1 MAEASSKADSIFSGV
16 TEAGANRPMSQASS
30 KCSNRFL
37 SVWSTPLSFD
47 IWLSPDAL
55 PYVEGSKQRAMFHF
69 SVTGFPQAS
78 SEEKRTVLRFKLRNT
93 SNQAKLLSYGH
104 KPFFTV
110 LDAAAYRNSYLQQ
123 KEKVCAHNWQRVPR
137 DVLYQKTDEGLELI
151 FEYELAANVRHNDFV
166 IFSYVQPFTLNDIRL
181 CVDKFQEQM

>member
-1 MAEASSKADSIFSGV
+1 MPEPENKQEESKVAEVFAPIADDV
-16 TEAGANRPMSQASS
+16 Y
-30 KCSNRFL
+30 
-37 SVWSTPLSFD
+37 SFD

-78 SEEKRTVLRFKLRNT
+78 SEEKRRVLRFKLRNT

-123 KEKVCAHNWQRVPR
+123 KEKVCAHNWQRVTR
-137 DVLYQKTDEGLELI
+137 DVHYQKTDEGLELI

-181 CVDKFQEQM
+181 GVDKFQEQM